1 MRNMLKFPSLE
12 RGEARAQTHF
22 CLTPKPMSFLLPI
35 CLLLQF
41 LPPSEGKCFIR
52 NRNYKSS
59 LCFYIA
65 SLYRGMQYL
74 CLYIDKNKRERNK
87 TINFRETDLHSMK
100 KRLAWTP
107 SQSFAEF
114 KKAPIT

>member
-1 MRNMLKFPSLE
+1 
-12 RGEARAQTHF
+12 
-22 CLTPKPMSFLLPI
+22 
-35 CLLLQF
+35 
-41 LPPSEGKCFIR
+41 
-52 NRNYKSS
+52 
-59 LCFYIA
+59 
-65 SLYRGMQYL
+65 MQYL

-100 KRLAWTP
+100 KRLACTP